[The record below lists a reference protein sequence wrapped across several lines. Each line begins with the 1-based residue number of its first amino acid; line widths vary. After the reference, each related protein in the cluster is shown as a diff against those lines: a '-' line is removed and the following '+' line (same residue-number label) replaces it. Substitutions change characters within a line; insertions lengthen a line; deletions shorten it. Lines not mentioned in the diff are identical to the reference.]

1 LQVGDSLSSKISE
14 AISGSGWLVVVLST
28 NSIKSDWVRKE
39 LNAALAL
46 ELQRRNVFVLPVLI
60 ETCDIPLFLLDK
72 VFADFRNSYE
82 NGFDSLLRSVV
93 EAREI

>member
-1 LQVGDSLSSKISE
+1 
-14 AISGSGWLVVVLST
+14 
-28 NSIKSDWVRKE
+28 
-39 LNAALAL
+39 
-46 ELQRRNVFVLPVLI
+46 LI

-72 VFADFRNSYE
+72 VFADFRDSYE